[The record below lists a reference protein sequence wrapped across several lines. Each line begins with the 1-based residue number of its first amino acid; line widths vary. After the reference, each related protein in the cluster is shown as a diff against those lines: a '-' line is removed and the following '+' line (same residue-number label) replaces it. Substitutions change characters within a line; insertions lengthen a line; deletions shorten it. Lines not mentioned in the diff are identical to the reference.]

1 MMEFA
6 LAASGSRGNATLIR
20 AGRTTVMVDCGLSLR
35 ECERRLQRLGLG
47 FEDIDALLI
56 THEHGDHISGAAR
69 LSQRCGFAP
78 WASAGTRGAG
88 FGRKLPEAT
97 QVFDSHAAFSVGDLH
112 IQPVIVPHDAAE
124 PTQFVFSDGDR
135 RVAVVTDLG
144 HSTPFLEQ
152 ALNGIDGLV
161 LESNHDERMLAEGAY
176 PARLKRRVAGEY
188 GHLSNAQTA
197 QLLARIDTT
206 RLKRLALAH
215 LSEQNNTPAL
225 ARASAVAALGCEPEW
240 IQIASQDEG
249 LVWQT
254 V

>member
-1 MMEFA
+1 MEFA

-20 AGRTTVMVDCGLSLR
+20 AGRTTIMVDCGLSLK
-35 ECERRLQRLGLG
+35 ECERRLQRLGLE
-47 FEDIDALLI
+47 FDDLDALLI
-56 THEHGDHISGAAR
+56 THEHGDHIAGATR

-88 FGRKLPEAT
+88 HGRKLPEAT
-97 QVFDSHAAFSVGDLH
+97 RVFDSHAAFSVGDLQ
-112 IQPVIVPHDAAE
+112 ITPVIVPHDAAE
-124 PTQFVFSDGDR
+124 PTQFVFSDGDKR
-135 RVAVVTDLG
+135 IAVVTDLG

-152 ALNGIDGLV
+152 ALGGIDGLV

-197 QLLARIDTT
+197 ALLMRMDTT
-206 RLKRLALAH
+206 RLRRLALAH

-225 ARASAVAALGCEPEW
+225 ARASATAALGCEPDW
-240 IQIASQDEG
+240 IRIATQDGG
-249 LVWQT
+249 LNWQT